1 MENRVTEQ
9 AKQAYYEQYMGRTH
23 IWGRAGVGLGILLL
37 LAAPLAMGLVLGA
50 GPNWG
55 AAAMG
60 FLQVALV
67 YWTSGV
73 VEFLV
78 YAPMLGGGASY
89 LAFITGNLINLK
101 LPCAANARE
110 ICGTEVGTPEND
122 IVSTL
127 SVATSSLVTVVV
139 LMLGVL
145 CLVPLTSVLE
155 APVLQPA
162 FDTVIPALFGALAF
176 KYFSKSPLLAAAP
189 LAVMCVLFVAVPAL
203 IGQVS
208 FLILMGGGLSIAL
221 AWLMFRRGRL

>member
-127 SVATSSLVTVVV
+127 SVA
-139 LMLGVL
+139 
-145 CLVPLTSVLE
+145 P
-155 APVLQPA
+155 
-162 FDTVIPALFGALAF
+162 PAL
-176 KYFSKSPLLAAAP
+176 
-189 LAVMCVLFVAVPAL
+189 
-203 IGQVS
+203 
-208 FLILMGGGLSIAL
+208 
-221 AWLMFRRGRL
+221 

>member
-127 SVATSSLVTVVV
+127 SVATSSLVTVV
-139 LMLGVL
+139 
-145 CLVPLTSVLE
+145 E

-208 FLILMGGGLSIAL
+208 FLILLGGGLSIAL